1 MLIHTSTCIIFYI
14 KKAYFSHFSLL
25 FQVLKLSFVLKFIY
39 KFMAISKCLYAI
51 VKVKSF
57 SPVRLFVTPWT
68 VAYQALL
75 SMGFSRQGY
84 WSGCHFL
91 LQGLFPIQGSNPSL
105 PHCRQTLYCL
115 NHQGDIYAIVDFFLN
130 KKVVISL

>member
-75 SMGFSRQGY
+75 SMGSSGHEC
-84 WSGCHFL
+84 WSG
-91 LQGLFPIQGSNPSL
+91 L
-105 PHCRQTLYCL
+105 PCPPP
-115 NHQGDIYAIVDFFLN
+115 GDLPN
-130 KKVVISL
+130 TGNEPRSPT